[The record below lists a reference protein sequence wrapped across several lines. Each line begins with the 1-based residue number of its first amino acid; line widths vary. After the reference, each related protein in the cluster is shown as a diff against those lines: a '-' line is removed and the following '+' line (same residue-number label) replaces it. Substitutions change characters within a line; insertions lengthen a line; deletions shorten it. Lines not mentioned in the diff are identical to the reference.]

1 MSLDKSI
8 SEGRKRWILSM
19 RTTNDGRERIKEAA
33 EANGRSLSEEI
44 ENRLERSF
52 QNDDRAG
59 GFANAAFVDLIGAT
73 IRDVEADTGLSW
85 RSDQRTWQIA
95 REMIVAQ
102 IDQRSPD
109 KRPTGAEPSTT
120 PARSKGPK
128 KVTAKALPSKKSDV
142 A

>member
-85 RSDQRTWQIA
+85 RSDHSVPIA
-95 REMIVAQ
+95 PVRGATATVVW
-102 IDQRSPD
+102 P
-109 KRPTGAEPSTT
+109 RPV
-120 PARSKGPK
+120 R
-128 KVTAKALPSKKSDV
+128 
-142 A
+142 